1 MKIMRKLKDR
11 EIPKPP
17 WHVGWRHTIFIKF
30 FAHMTFNIVFIIVFY
45 IILNTFFHTRYYL
58 KKKENSLLK
67 TYVKI
72 EELCAEHSDSDIAL
86 SLEKLSNDY
95 NMQIMIT
102 DGKDDVLY
110 STLPDTAERFKHRP
124 PSDVK
129 EEKAAEN
136 GREHPER
143 EVLEKTDRYVIFNMY
158 MPTLDASSLELWGEL
173 DGGKRVMLQASVAAI
188 RESVSIANRF
198 WLFCGINATLFALLA
213 AFLISRRMTVRIK
226 DISEV
231 ANRMSDMDFSVKYRL
246 RGKDELS
253 LCGESLNKMSE
264 KLEKAV
270 SELKKANLE
279 LTRDIDKKERIDRQ
293 RREFLSN
300 VSHELKTPI
309 SIIEAY
315 AEGLNEMDL
324 DENERRFYTEVIADE
339 AQKMGLLIQKLMSLM
354 RIESGSE
361 PIDIERYDISE
372 QIERIINRKNI
383 LTEQSGA
390 VTEFRNE
397 GAVYVWADEFLIE
410 EAFVNYIVN
419 AAKYS
424 GGEKRIK
431 VFTERRGKNVRVC
444 VFNSGAPISDTDA
457 ENIWK
462 SFYRKDKARTRE
474 SGNYGLGLSIVAA
487 IIEAHEHEYG
497 VYNTDGGVVF
507 WFEVDGE

>member
-1 MKIMRKLKDR
+1 MKPIDKTKKRG
-11 EIPKPP
+11 ISKPP
-17 WHVGWRHTIFIKF
+17 WHIGWRHTIFIKF

-45 IILNTFFHTRYYL
+45 IILNTFFHTKYYL
-58 KKKENSLLK
+58 KKKEKSLLK
-67 TYVKI
+67 TYIKI
-72 EELCAEHSDSDIAL
+72 EALCAEQSDTDLAL
-86 SLEKLSNDY
+86 TLEKISNDY
-95 NMQIMIT
+95 NMQIMII
-102 DGKDDVLY
+102 DSDDNVLY

-124 PSDVK
+124 PAEVEAERPSDDNRK
-129 EEKAAEN
+129 
-136 GREHPER
+136 HPER
-143 EVLEKTDRYVIFNMY
+143 AVLEETDRYVIFNMY
-158 MPTLDASSLELWGEL
+158 MPSLDASTLELWGEL
-173 DGGKRVMLQASVAAI
+173 AEGKRVMLQASVAAI
-188 RESVSIANRF
+188 RESVSVANRF
-198 WLFCGINATLFALLA
+198 WLFCGFNATLFALLA

-226 DISEV
+226 EISEV

-246 RGKDELS
+246 RGKDEIS

-315 AEGLNEMDL
+315 AEGLNEMEL

-361 PIDIERYDISE
+361 TIDIERYDISE
-372 QIERIINRKNI
+372 QIERIISRKNV
-383 LTEQSGA
+383 LTEQNGA
-390 VTEFRNE
+390 VTEFENS
-397 GAVYVWADEFLIE
+397 GPVYVWADEFLIE
-410 EAFVNYIVN
+410 EAFVNYLVN

-424 GGEKRIK
+424 EGDKRIK
-431 VFTERRGKNVRVC
+431 VFIERREKNVRVC
-444 VFNSGAPISDTDA
+444 VFNSGNPISDSDT
-457 ENIWK
+457 ENLWK

-497 VYNTDGGVVF
+497 VYNADGGVVF